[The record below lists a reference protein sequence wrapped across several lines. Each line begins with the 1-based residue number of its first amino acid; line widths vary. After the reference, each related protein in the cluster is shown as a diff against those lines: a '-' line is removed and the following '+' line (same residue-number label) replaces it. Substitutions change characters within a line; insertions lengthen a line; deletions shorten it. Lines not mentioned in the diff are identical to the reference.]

1 MRLLVSTLLACGT
14 FLSATSVHAQETS
27 TDGPSRG
34 MVAIGAGIV
43 PEYDGASDMRLLP
56 IVMGE
61 IRLGIVS
68 LEMRGQHL
76 RLDLNPDSRL
86 SFGPAIGMRLP
97 RDDADG
103 PVGLLPEIDTAIEAG
118 AFVGYRIGGN
128 RFGQGSVQIDLTVV
142 HDVSDTH
149 KGLIATATVSY
160 AAIRNSAFS
169 LSLDA
174 QAGWAN
180 ADYART
186 YFGIDEAG
194 AAASGLPAYRPGAGF
209 RDVGAGATASY
220 WFNRRLGVIARAG
233 ASYLIGDL
241 ADSPI
246 TEDGSRW
253 QPAAGLALAYRF

>member
-1 MRLLVSTLLACGT
+1 MRLLVSTLLVCGT
-14 FLSATSVHAQETS
+14 ALSATGVHAQEASPDT
-27 TDGPSRG
+27 PSRG
-34 MVAIGAGIV
+34 IVAVGAGIV
-43 PEYDGASDMRLLP
+43 PEYDGASDMRVLP
-56 IVMGE
+56 FVTGE

-68 LEMRGQHL
+68 LEMRGQRL
-76 RLDLNPDSRL
+76 RLDLNPGSRL
-86 SFGPAIGMRLP
+86 SFGPAIGLRLP

-103 PVGLLPEIDTAIEAG
+103 SVGLLPEIDTAIEAG
-118 AFVGYRIGGN
+118 GFVGYRIGGD
-128 RFGQGSVQIDLTVV
+128 RFGQGSVQMDLTVV

-149 KGLIATATVSY
+149 KGLIATATASY
-160 AAIRNSAFS
+160 AAIRNPVFS

-186 YFGIDEAG
+186 YFGIDEAA

-209 RDVGAGATASY
+209 RDVGAGVTASY
-220 WFNRRLGVIARAG
+220 WFNRRLGVVARAG

-241 ADSPI
+241 ADSPV
-246 TEDGSRW
+246 TQEGSRW

>member
-1 MRLLVSTLLACGT
+1 MRILVSTLLACGT
-14 FLSATSVHAQETS
+14 ALTAIGAYAQETS
-27 TDGPSRG
+27 AEGPSRG
-34 MVAIGAGIV
+34 VVAVGAGIV
-43 PEYDGASDMRLLP
+43 PEYDGASDMRVLP
-56 IVMGE
+56 FVTGE
-61 IRLGIVS
+61 IRLGIVN
-68 LEMRGQHL
+68 LEMRGQRL
-76 RLDLNPDSRL
+76 RLDLNPGSRL
-86 SFGPAIGMRLP
+86 SFGPAIGVRLP

-118 AFVGYRIGGN
+118 GFVGYRIGGD
-128 RFGQGSVQIDLTVV
+128 RLGQGSVQLDLTVV

-149 KGLIATATVSY
+149 KGLIATASASY
-160 AAIRNSAFS
+160 AAIRNPVFS

-186 YFGIDEAG
+186 YFGIDEVG

-209 RDVGAGATASY
+209 RDVGAGVTASY

-241 ADSPI
+241 TDSPV
-246 TEDGSRW
+246 TEEGSRW